1 VQQPDDSKYV
11 PALGF
16 RWLTPYYDTVVGVT
30 TRERTFKQ
38 ALIRQANIEP
48 GQHVLDLACGTGT
61 LSIWIKEAYPQTD
74 VVGVDGD
81 CIDCGTYLVIS
92 AEGMEKQQ
100 NVATGNKL
108 RGIAK
113 QFFDLATQ
121 PAIYIKMKPE
131 TFQVLIEQTLE
142 KHGELVGYN
151 FSNFSLL
158 MNQYHDACEA
168 LRGAPDQHLV
178 ELRQE
183 ILAQELKKLP

>member
-1 VQQPDDSKYV
+1 MKTII
-11 PALGF
+11 LG
-16 RWLTPYYDTVVGVT
+16 
-30 TRERTFKQ
+30 
-38 ALIRQANIEP
+38 
-48 GQHVLDLACGTGT
+48 
-61 LSIWIKEAYPQTD
+61 LSIAVFSAGTEFQTGAVWNTAYATEDSQKELEARELD
-74 VVGVDGD
+74 VRVGERALREFIDD

-131 TFQVLIEQTLE
+131 TFQVLIEQTFK
-142 KHGELVGYN
+142 KHRERMGYN

-168 LRGAPDQHLV
+168 LRRAPDQHVL

-183 ILAQELKKLP
+183 ILAEELKRLP

>member
-1 VQQPDDSKYV
+1 MKHLERMGRRMARMAILVCSVLGVYAVWNMAYATADSQKELKAAELDVRVSERALREFIDDC
-11 PALGF
+11 L
-16 RWLTPYYDTVVGVT
+16 
-30 TRERTFKQ
+30 
-38 ALIRQANIEP
+38 
-48 GQHVLDLACGTGT
+48 
-61 LSIWIKEAYPQTD
+61 
-74 VVGVDGD
+74 
-81 CIDCGTYLVIS
+81 DCGTYLVIS